1 MPAPGFSAEAPLS
14 KTDGRPYRT
23 RPASRDNGQAVTP
36 QSSHCDQYMAKAVHY
51 AELAIDAI
59 EHHHSAAALRYLD
72 MMETYGTAWEGCVA
86 VEGPS
91 L

>member
-1 MPAPGFSAEAPLS
+1 MSAPGFSAEAAPARAA
-14 KTDGRPYRT
+14 GRYPTLR
-23 RPASRDNGQAVTP
+23 RAGKGGGQAIVP
-36 QSSHCDQYMAKAVHY
+36 QSSRCDQYMTQAMHY
-51 AELAIDAI
+51 ADLAIQAM
-59 EHHHSAAALRYLD
+59 EHHHTAAALRYLD